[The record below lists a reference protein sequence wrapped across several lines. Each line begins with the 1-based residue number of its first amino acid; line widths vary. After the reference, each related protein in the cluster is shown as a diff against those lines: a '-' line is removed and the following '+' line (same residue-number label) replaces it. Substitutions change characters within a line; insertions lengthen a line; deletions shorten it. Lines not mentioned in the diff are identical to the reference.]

1 MIQQWRKR
9 KMSET
14 TTIQTQQ
21 TPIPELT
28 EQAKNSKKKRNQK
41 KRLKRYILAAIAVV
55 LTALVVFLL
64 WKFVFS
70 DQKKAKGDAVLDTA
84 SVSSIT
90 TTVNGSGSAKADQS
104 STITLTAGGT
114 VTGVFVTEGQ
124 QVNAGDPLYTISS
137 PSAEDALTKA
147 NDAVKTAQQGVLDAQ
162 QTLQDDQTAL
172 QKKNKEL
179 SDLYTEKATAE
190 SNRTIAAAFSGQL
203 RDAVTY
209 QAGDELTKGTQV
221 AKLVDDSTFRLTL
234 YFNYA
239 YQGQI
244 YVGQSAT
251 VSIPSYM
258 TTVTGTVEEVNM
270 VRKVSPEGSKLF
282 QAIIS
287 FQNPGALADGL
298 SATAVIGSSIYPYD
312 SGTTAYARTV
322 TVLTKAAGKVVS
334 TNLASYEDV
343 TAGQTLLVLT
353 PEDYTDKLSSKQDEV
368 TQAQK
373 AADQASKAIQT
384 AQDTVVQ
391 AQAAA
396 EKAQKALDDFSP
408 VSPITGTVISCG
420 LVAGQEIESGKVAI
434 SIADTSMMT
443 VTINVDERNISYV
456 KTGMSINLTDW
467 NNNSYVGTVD
477 TVSLEGKA
485 ENSVTTFPVSVKL
498 DNSGGTLLTGTTL
511 YYTFTASQSEN
522 CIVLPINDVHYIT
535 TDSGDT
541 TTVVFVKKDSK
552 PDNAIDLP
560 KDSAQDC
567 PDGFYAVPVTIGISD
582 DNNVELKEGVAE
594 GDVVFNS
601 YLTSTDTSQSS
612 GGAVMGG

>member
-1 MIQQWRKR
+1 
-9 KMSET
+9 MSET